1 MHAVKVLQGFQE
13 ELRGKEEGW
22 RENADVT
29 SRLRTVRL
37 PPSGQASSRVK
48 SLLEVFS
55 AGREKKERDSVV
67 SSRAELPPVREVNTT
82 EFCRCEITLWFFAM
96 SPLTLE
102 IPTALFTSQSPD

>member
-1 MHAVKVLQGFQE
+1 MHVVKVLQGFQE
-13 ELRGKEEGW
+13 EWRGEEEGW

-55 AGREKKERDSVV
+55 AGEKRDSECHRGQ
-67 SSRAELPPVREVNTT
+67 SSRRSER
-82 EFCRCEITLWFFAM
+82 
-96 SPLTLE
+96 
-102 IPTALFTSQSPD
+102 